1 MIYFDNAATGG
12 YKPYGVTETAINV
25 IKYLNANPGRS
36 GHRLSRTAADLVYSS
51 RKTLAE
57 FFNAKSPADVIFT
70 KNCTEGLNIAIH
82 GTVKKGMR
90 AITTVFEHNSVLRPL
105 FTLKEK
111 GLIDVTVVSPENG
124 CYITANDVKKAFD
137 ESVYMVAVTGA
148 SNVTGAVNDISGIGE
163 FLRDK
168 NALYL
173 VDGAQAAGHIQIDV
187 QKSNINLLAVAGHK
201 GMMGIAGSGALII
214 TGAEVSPLMQ
224 GGTGTESFN
233 PLQPDCYPERLEAG
247 TLNLPAICSLEEG
260 ARYLMNNLDYAKK
273 CLLEATAYLITKLEK
288 NGGVKIYSR
297 PNAAGIVAFSCAGI
311 SSTDLAEI
319 LSENYDIAVRGGFH
333 CAPLCHKFLK
343 TDEDGL
349 VRVSLA
355 INNTR
360 REINEFVSAMD
371 KIVGSD

>member
-57 FFNAKSPADVIFT
+57 FFNAKTPGRRYFHQKLHRRVKYSDSR
-70 KNCTEGLNIAIH
+70 H
-82 GTVKKGMR
+82 RKKGHAGYNDGFR
-90 AITTVFEHNSVLRPL
+90 AQQRFAPPFYPQR
-105 FTLKEK
+105 K

-124 CYITANDVKKAFD
+124 RFITANDVKKAFD

-187 QKSNINLLAVAGHK
+187 QKSNINMLAVAGHK

-214 TGAEVSPLMQ
+214 NGAEVSPLMQ

-288 NGGVKIYSR
+288 NGGVKIYSQ
-297 PNAAGIVAFSCAGI
+297 PNAAGIVAFSRAGI
-311 SSTDLAEI
+311 PSTDLAEI

-360 REINEFVSAMD
+360 REINEFVAAMD
-371 KIVGSD
+371 KIVSSD

>member
-51 RKTLAE
+51 RKTLSE
-57 FFNAKSPADVIFT
+57 FFGAKTPANVIFT
-70 KNCTEGLNIAIH
+70 KNCTEALNTAIH
-82 GTVKKGMR
+82 GTALKGGR
-90 AITTVFEHNSVLRPL
+90 VITTVFEHNSVLRPL
-105 FTLKEK
+105 FTLKER
-111 GLIDVTVVSPENG
+111 GLIDVRVVSPENG
-124 CYITANDVKKAFD
+124 FFITAADIEKAFD
-137 ESVYMVAVTGA
+137 ESVYLVAVTGA
-148 SNVTGAVNDISGIGE
+148 SNVTGAANDIAGIGE

-168 NALYL
+168 NALFL
-173 VDGAQAAGHIQIDV
+173 VDGAQAAGHIRLNAQDM
-187 QKSNINLLAVAGHK
+187 NINMLAVAGHK
-201 GMMGIAGSGALII
+201 GMMAIAGSGALILNE
-214 TGAEVSPLMQ
+214 ADVLPLTE

-260 ARYLMNNLDYAKK
+260 ARYLMNNLDYVNK
-273 CLLEATAYLITKLEK
+273 CLTEATEYLINKLSK
-288 NGGVKIYSR
+288 NPRAKIYSR
-297 PNAAGIVAFSCAGI
+297 KNAAGIAAFSLSGI
-311 SSTDLAEI
+311 PSTDLAEI
-319 LSENYDIAVRGGFH
+319 LSNEYDIAVRGGFH

-349 VRVSLA
+349 LRVSLA

-360 REINEFVSAMD
+360 REINEFIAAID
-371 KIVGSD
+371 KISAC

>member
-51 RKTLAE
+51 RKTLSE
-57 FFNAKSPADVIFT
+57 FFGAKTPANVIFT
-70 KNCTEGLNIAIH
+70 KNCTEALNTAIH
-82 GTVKKGMR
+82 GTVKKGGSV
-90 AITTVFEHNSVLRPL
+90 ITTVFEHNSVLRPL
-105 FTLKEK
+105 FTLKER
-111 GLIDVTVVSPENG
+111 GLIDVSVVSPENG
-124 CYITANDVKKAFD
+124 FFITAADIEKVFD
-137 ESVYMVAVTGA
+137 ESVYLVAVTGA
-148 SNVTGAVNDISGIGE
+148 SNVTGAANDIAGIGE

-168 NALYL
+168 NALFL
-173 VDGAQAAGHIQIDV
+173 VDGAQAAGHIRLNAQDM
-187 QKSNINLLAVAGHK
+187 NINMLAVAGHK
-201 GMMGIAGSGALII
+201 GMMAIAGSGALILNE
-214 TGAEVSPLMQ
+214 ADVLPLTE

-260 ARYLMNNLDYAKK
+260 ARYLINNLDYVNK
-273 CLLEATAYLITKLEK
+273 CLTEATEYLINKLSK
-288 NGGVKIYSR
+288 NPRAKIYSQK
-297 PNAAGIVAFSCAGI
+297 NAAGIAAFSLSGI
-311 SSTDLAEI
+311 PSTDLAEI
-319 LSENYDIAVRGGFH
+319 LSNEYDIAVRGGFH

-349 VRVSLA
+349 LRVSLA

-360 REINEFVSAMD
+360 REINEFIAAID
-371 KIVGSD
+371 KISAR

>member
-51 RKTLAE
+51 RKTLSE
-57 FFNAKSPADVIFT
+57 FFGAKTPANVIFT
-70 KNCTEGLNIAIH
+70 KNCTEALNTAIH
-82 GTVKKGMR
+82 GTALKGGR
-90 AITTVFEHNSVLRPL
+90 VITTVFEHNSVLRPL
-105 FTLKEK
+105 FTLKER
-111 GLIDVTVVSPENG
+111 GLIDVRVVSPENG
-124 CYITANDVKKAFD
+124 FFITAADIEKAFD
-137 ESVYMVAVTGA
+137 ESVYLVAVTGA
-148 SNVTGAVNDISGIGE
+148 SNVTGAANDIAGIGE

-168 NALYL
+168 NALFL
-173 VDGAQAAGHIQIDV
+173 VDGAQAAGHIRLNAQDM
-187 QKSNINLLAVAGHK
+187 NINMLAVAGHK
-201 GMMGIAGSGALII
+201 GMMAIAGSGALILNE
-214 TGAEVSPLMQ
+214 ADVLPLTE

-260 ARYLMNNLDYAKK
+260 ARYLMNNLDYVNK
-273 CLLEATAYLITKLEK
+273 CLTEATEYLINKLSK
-288 NGGVKIYSR
+288 NPRAKIYSR
-297 PNAAGIVAFSCAGI
+297 KNAAGITAFSLSGI
-311 SSTDLAEI
+311 PSTDLAEI
-319 LSENYDIAVRGGFH
+319 LSNEYDIAVRGGFH

-349 VRVSLA
+349 LRVSLA

-360 REINEFVSAMD
+360 REINEFIAAID
-371 KIVGSD
+371 KICQY